1 MKTIIVACGAGIAT
15 SATTATKI
23 NGRLD
28 DMGLSGKGKAEAVDI
43 KSLDMFM
50 NTADLYVSVAPMA
63 RGQQEYPIPTV
74 SGIPFLTGIGA
85 DQAMQQIVEL
95 LKLK

>member
-1 MKTIIVACGAGIAT
+1 MKTIIVACGGGIAT

-23 NGRLD
+23 NGRLED
-28 DMGLSGKGKAEAVDI
+28 LGLAGNAQAVAVDM
-43 KSLDMFM
+43 KSLDMLI
-50 NTADLYVSVAPMA
+50 NNADLYVSVTPMA

-95 LKLK
+95 LKL